1 MTLEEAVWSIV
12 LIFFALPIALS
23 ALVYLWRFLVD
34 IFIGSKR
41 QRDEVEHLECLSS
54 EDESNEEFRS

>member
-1 MTLEEAVWSIV
+1 MTLEEAIWGIV

-23 ALVYLWRFLVD
+23 ALVYLWRFLAD

-41 QRDEVEHLECLSS
+41 EEIEHLEHMGS